1 MDAQD
6 PWTEA
11 QWTRV
16 QETVRDEAKKA
27 RVAASFMPV
36 QGPLPDD
43 AQTAPLQRLT
53 VRPRPASEP
62 RRRLEI
68 NDHDTRRLTTLAVN
82 VGLRGA
88 QVVEPD
94 LSSALVAFRRAANLI
109 ARAEDYVVFLGQ
121 PGANPAVPGRLAP
134 CVIRGGAQFDGL
146 LPIALKQAQVPVKSQ
161 HPVGLV
167 SAVSRAVSHLEQEGH
182 LGPFA
187 VVLGHFLF
195 DAAHSPIGTLVL
207 PSDRIR
213 PLIDGPLLRSSWLSQ
228 FSGVPVPHEVPSG
241 LVVSLADDLLD
252 LVVAKEISV
261 RRLQITRDDSP
272 RHLFRVSQRF
282 TVRVKQPTALV
293 ALV

>member
-1 MDAQD
+1 VDAYSQD

-36 QGPLPDD
+36 QGPLPDE
-43 AQTAPLQRLT
+43 AQTATLQRVRT
-53 VRPRPASEP
+53 VAGRP
-62 RRRLEI
+62 LEI
-68 NDHDTRRLTTLAVN
+68 VDHNTRRLTTLGVN
-82 VGLRGA
+82 VALRAA
-88 QVVEPD
+88 QVAEPD

-121 PGANPAVPGRLAP
+121 PAANPAVPGRLAP
-134 CVIRGGAQFDGL
+134 CVIRGGAQFAGL
-146 LPIALKQAQVPVKSQ
+146 LRTALNQGQIPVIGPYPI
-161 HPVGLV
+161 GLV
-167 SAVSRAVSHLEQEGH
+167 SAVSRAVSHLEQQGH

-187 VVLGHFLF
+187 VVLGHCLF

-207 PSDRIR
+207 PADRIR
-213 PLIDGPLLRSSWLSQ
+213 PLIDGPLLRSSWLNQ
-228 FSGVPVPHEVPSG
+228 FSLNAALASQEVPSG
-241 LVVSLADDLLD
+241 FVASLADDLLD

-261 RRLQITRDDSP
+261 RRLQITRDVSP
-272 RHLFRVSQRF
+272 RHIFRVSQRF
-282 TVRVKQPTALV
+282 TVRIKQPTALV